1 MEELGAKR
9 KTELP
14 LAVFSL
20 VFTAFLCFKW
30 WKVFYCACTG
40 LVFSDVPAH
49 IKLALGHK
57 DVYKRQALHHALSR
71 HI

>member
-49 IKLALGHK
+49 IKLVLDEDNHCLASP
-57 DVYKRQALHHALSR
+57 LSVPWR
-71 HI
+71 